1 MPAISRV
8 AVDDGPA
15 DILSVVLSSAWTC
28 LHDTPEN
35 QKNQYFD
42 EFIPNESILLDLA
55 ASHPVEFAA
64 GLNEVLQSETPPT
77 VDYFTTLPDVAFKGW
92 GIYLIVLGKPG
103 ELYRVYIGSATN
115 TDRGLLARW
124 HEYDQDTGLP
134 KYYKASLAEGFTV
147 VHRGLLCWTPSIPPP
162 ALQPTFRLLFL
173 LLEATFSYIFWAM
186 RTPDGKDYGMAH
198 LCLWDRHAL
207 EYIGLCSHCCLR
219 EGVLGEFSLSAE
231 ELEALA
237 IKRKEHRAVWAKVYH
252 QTQMETNYEEYTK
265 KRAVHMSNFHH
276 KQMETNYVEYNK
288 RRAANNTNYRHM
300 QLETNY
306 HAYRAARNESVR
318 KAKAAKHQY
327 YRDYENANRAKHVV
341 KQTYHCDVCN
351 TSCAN
356 SSDLTKHKKTPKHRD
371 TLIGKWKL
379 KRFVCGPCRYGTNNP
394 STWKDHCQTKR
405 HCRLINN
412 SPSSQLG

>member
-147 VHRGLLCWTPSIPPP
+147 VHRGLLCWTPSTCSTAYLSPSLP
-162 ALQPTFRLLFL
+162 AVGSHILVHLLGHENSRWQRLWHGTSL
-173 LLEATFSYIFWAM
+173 
-186 RTPDGKDYGMAH
+186 P
-198 LCLWDRHAL
+198 
-207 EYIGLCSHCCLR
+207 
-219 EGVLGEFSLSAE
+219 LGS
-231 ELEALA
+231 
-237 IKRKEHRAVWAKVYH
+237 
-252 QTQMETNYEEYTK
+252 
-265 KRAVHMSNFHH
+265 
-276 KQMETNYVEYNK
+276 
-288 RRAANNTNYRHM
+288 
-300 QLETNY
+300 
-306 HAYRAARNESVR
+306 
-318 KAKAAKHQY
+318 
-327 YRDYENANRAKHVV
+327 
-341 KQTYHCDVCN
+341 
-351 TSCAN
+351 SCA
-356 SSDLTKHKKTPKHRD
+356 
-371 TLIGKWKL
+371 
-379 KRFVCGPCRYGTNNP
+379 
-394 STWKDHCQTKR
+394 
-405 HCRLINN
+405 
-412 SPSSQLG
+412 